1 MGNFSIAP
9 FSWEGLDKSVQ
20 NGMFVLF
27 VASNGLMFLYP
38 CSPDGDTSL
47 WVYNPMR
54 KSSIKLYMPF
64 KVDTHLFLGNQP
76 L

>member
-38 CSPDGDTSL
+38 HFPDVDTPL

-64 KVDTHLFLGNQP
+64 KVTISLKFFI
-76 L
+76 